1 MWLLHGQ
8 GNYNEEDLIDGLPSI
23 RTKQLKVVSPLLI
36 PVKNII
42 INVSRFEYGCE
53 MKEILL
59 PNGDFFF
66 PLMQKQT
73 LRDNACRESSG

>member
-1 MWLLHGQ
+1 MVYH
-8 GNYNEEDLIDGLPSI
+8 PSEQKLY
-23 RTKQLKVVSPLLI
+23 RYHQHHLKVVSPLLI

-66 PLMQKQT
+66 PPHAKADIK
-73 LRDNACRESSG
+73 R